1 MEKID
6 STEHNLFECVCIE
19 SDEIA
24 AKMRAEILLLI
35 ATLKGL
41 NPETFKHIVK
51 SDIYQASIIFLN
63 PSSSGIDP
71 RIRIDINSPYI
82 RLIFVK
88 IQNYVLYVHN
98 CRTRY
103 GIHSEEKQL
112 GRPRK
117 LAKKKRSSHDN
128 SKGLDSLSS
137 GAKTKMKLITQF
149 FHPTQNGKAK
159 PMNSQI
165 ASTQRELMAMVN
177 NGAWN
182 CIGTVT
188 GASIFTIHGV
198 WTNDFSSTEL
208 FRTAIVRQHVH
219 KSLIKCLL
227 LKWDDRRIL
236 KSVRVVTIDCLNQKN
251 AADLAQ
257 SGLFNICNIDED
269 KLKHEDPLPVS
280 IICTD
285 NSNQL
290 VWA

>member
-1 MEKID
+1 
-6 STEHNLFECVCIE
+6 
-19 SDEIA
+19 
-24 AKMRAEILLLI
+24 
-35 ATLKGL
+35 
-41 NPETFKHIVK
+41 
-51 SDIYQASIIFLN
+51 
-63 PSSSGIDP
+63 
-71 RIRIDINSPYI
+71 
-82 RLIFVK
+82 
-88 IQNYVLYVHN
+88 
-98 CRTRY
+98 
-103 GIHSEEKQL
+103 
-112 GRPRK
+112 
-117 LAKKKRSSHDN
+117 
-128 SKGLDSLSS
+128 
-137 GAKTKMKLITQF
+137 
-149 FHPTQNGKAK
+149 
-159 PMNSQI
+159 
-165 ASTQRELMAMVN
+165 MALVN
-177 NGAWN
+177 NEAWN

-251 AADLAQ
+251 ATDLAQ